1 MENKRGF
8 IQILI
13 ILVLLIVIISLLG
26 VSLGELFSNKT
37 LKDNFSYVF
46 GGINFVWENY
56 LLAPVKIIFGTFKDL
71 LWEPLAESLKK
82 IRK

>member
-1 MENKRGF
+1 MQSGF

-13 ILVLLIVIISLLG
+13 ILALLVVIISLLG

-46 GGINFVWENY
+46 GGIKFVWKNY

-71 LWEPLAESLKK
+71 LWEPLAGSLEKLKK
-82 IRK
+82 

>member
-46 GGINFVWENY
+46 RGINFVWENY

-71 LWEPLAESLKK
+71 LWEPLAETLKK